1 MLNKDHLLQAATEQ
15 TGLSDFG
22 GDDFHDPLDRL
33 IDALNAEARLNDF
46 GEFRAKMTIAAG
58 LSTRLKIQNYLKQH
72 PGVREEVVVKP
83 VFIVGLPRTGTTALH
98 HMLNQDRGNRTL
110 RLWEAQDP
118 VPPPEAATYT
128 TDPRIA
134 KQQEGVALTET
145 FLPGFL
151 STHLIDAQEPDECY
165 MLLNRSFMSVE
176 YSAMFHIPS
185 YASWLY
191 ANLCERDSYAYH
203 KLQLQL
209 LQYRHPGHWV
219 LKAPFHQLGLAQI
232 LKYYPDAIIVQTHRA
247 PLSFVASGC
256 SFSELLRKS
265 GSDHRD
271 RSEIGRDWME
281 MLSVYTRTFEAE
293 RARLEAQFPGQF
305 LDLHH
310 DDFVAD
316 PWPAIEAIYRMRG
329 TPLPEQG
336 RAAMG
341 QWLAEHPQ
349 GKHGK
354 HEYRLEDYAI
364 TRAEVEALFNDYVE
378 RYGLTME

>member
-1 MLNKDHLLQAATEQ
+1 LLDKDQLLQAAVEQ

-22 GDDFHDPLDRL
+22 DDDFLEPLERL
-33 IDALNAEARLNDF
+33 IDALNNEAQLNDF
-46 GEFRAKMTIAAG
+46 GKIRAQMTIAAG
-58 LSTRLKIQNYLKQH
+58 LSNRLKIHDYLQQH
-72 PGVREEVVVKP
+72 PQVLAEKVVKP

-98 HMLNQDRGNRTL
+98 HLFNQDPVNHTL
-110 RLWEAQDP
+110 RLWEAQNP
-118 VPPPEAATYT
+118 VPPAETATYT

-151 STHLIDAQEPDECY
+151 TTHLIDAQEPDECY
-165 MLLNRSFMSVE
+165 MLLNRNFMSVE

-185 YASWLY
+185 YANWLY
-191 ANLCERDSYAYH
+191 DNLCRRDSYAYH

-209 LQYRHPGHWV
+209 LQSRHIGNWV

-247 PLSFVASGC
+247 PMSFVASGC

-265 GSDHRD
+265 GSDHID
-271 RSEIGRDWME
+271 RAQIGRDWME
-281 MLSVYTRTFEAE
+281 MLSVYTRTFEAD
-293 RARLEAQFPGQF
+293 RARLEPEFPGQF
-305 LDLHH
+305 IDLQH
-310 DDFVAD
+310 DDFVSD
-316 PWPAIEAIYRMRG
+316 PWSGVDAIYRMRG
-329 TPLPEQG
+329 AALGEEG
-336 RAAMG
+336 RAAMAK
-341 QWLAEHPQ
+341 WLAEHPQ

-354 HEYRLEDYAI
+354 HKYRLEDYAI
-364 TRAEVEALFNDYVE
+364 TRAEVEALFGDYVE